1 MLTARG
7 AIVAEV
13 RCGSLVEGG
22 SSSRTEGL
30 WRQRLTSGRALAVAH
45 WRRRGVVAGGR
56 GVVSIRLGRQLVLEE
71 RGADMWFPPLHVIH
85 VSKITHHEN
94 LMTKYE
100 LF

>member
-1 MLTARG
+1 MAAAAHEWTSSG
-7 AIVAEV
+7 G
-13 RCGSLVEGG
+13 CSLE
-22 SSSRTEGL
+22 EA
-30 WRQRLTSGRALAVAH
+30 WRSGR
-45 WRRRGVVAGGR
+45 GGG
-56 GVVSIRLGRQLVLEE
+56 GVVSIRLGRQLALEE